1 MPVVT
6 TMTIIALMR
15 GGGNKDLPF
24 SNPEILRGLLDNALA
39 GEADGTLKEAL
50 AIADE
55 LEALLTRY
63 SASVESSFDAY
74 IEESSNRYTAAPEL
88 IERLEPLD
96 RERTRTLQAVI
107 ELRQSLFELL
117 SDEQWEA
124 VFN

>member
-1 MPVVT
+1 MPVLA

-15 GGGNKDLPF
+15 GGGTQDLPF
-24 SNPEILRGLLDNALA
+24 SNPEVLRGLLDNALA

-50 AIADE
+50 TIADE

-63 SASVESSFDAY
+63 SASVESSIDAY
-74 IEESSNRYTAAPEL
+74 IKESSNRYTAAPEL

-96 RERTRTLQAVI
+96 CRRTRTLQAVI

>member
-15 GGGNKDLPF
+15 GGGTQDLPF
-24 SNPEILRGLLDNALA
+24 SNPEVLRGLLDNALA

-50 AIADE
+50 TIADE
-55 LEALLTRY
+55 LETLLNRY
-63 SASVESSFDAY
+63 RASVESSIDVY

-96 RERTRTLQAVI
+96 CRRTRTLQTVI